1 MDMRIRTSLV
11 TGGNRGLGLALVRH
25 LLERGDHVIAACRV
39 PGRATAL
46 NGLAGDDTLD
56 GGTGSDVLTGGA
68 GNEQDAQ
75 QQRNGKS
82 FHGTSMDVRLAGRVR
97 RCHHSP
103 VPPATA

>member
-1 MDMRIRTSLV
+1 AA
-11 TGGNRGLGLALVRH
+11 GLDAFTNPDTAVDGIQLAVALAR
-25 LLERGDHVIAACRV
+25 LGADAAV
-39 PGRATAL
+39 D
-46 NGLAGDDTLD
+46 LA
-56 GGTGSDVLTGGA
+56 DVVLGTGGA